1 MVINVPTRASLA
13 VETKALLFPW
23 LAHLNNK
30 SNVCKQITSL
40 YRVPLLC
47 HSALITDT
55 SAFSR
60 VISAEN
66 TLVGQHPV
74 VHRFLNGAFGSKP
87 PSNRFYGI

>member
-13 VETKALLFPW
+13 VETKALLFLR

-40 YRVPLLC
+40 PSSPLC
-47 HSALITDT
+47 HSALITAR

-60 VISAEN
+60 MISAEN

-87 PSNRFYGI
+87 PSNTCYGI